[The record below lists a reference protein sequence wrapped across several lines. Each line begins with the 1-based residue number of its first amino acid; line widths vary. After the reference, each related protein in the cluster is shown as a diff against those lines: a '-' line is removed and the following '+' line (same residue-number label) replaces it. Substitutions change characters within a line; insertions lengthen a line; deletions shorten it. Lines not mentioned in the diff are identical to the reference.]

1 MTRAPMTDGTVTRR
15 RGRRRGIE
23 IRPGSVKEA
32 RQRAGLSLGQIARDD
47 ISRTAIYFVE
57 SGKARPS
64 QETLELIAVRTGQP
78 LDFFLN
84 GASNTERHPTA
95 RIAELERLLA
105 TGDNPAV
112 AAAAESALS
121 QDYDP
126 TSKARIQLL
135 ASMAHLRMAQPVVGR
150 RLAVAARSYFE
161 KVGDLESVA
170 EALGHEA
177 QAAGL
182 MQDPAAIQIAE
193 GALVTCRSL
202 QPIPQLL
209 EARLLRVLGHQL
221 LGAYRW
227 SEAIECY
234 EESLA
239 IGEVVHDLQQLS
251 LLYSGMSLA
260 HQELG
265 QINEASQYARKALT
279 IHETLNDRL
288 SQARSLNNLG
298 YMLVRIGEFSAARS
312 HIDRSIRI
320 FEEHKVETGKALLI
334 CSLAELE
341 SEEGRLETSLLTAK
355 RALDLAARL
364 NEHASEAEAHRLRG
378 IVFAKQGRHDDA
390 DSAFASAVVAAENAG
405 GGPRLVQLHENY
417 AELLEARGDL
427 VGANRHLKQALA
439 ARLPTSRSMEP
450 RVATA

>member
-1 MTRAPMTDGTVTRR
+1 MTRAPMADGTVTRR

-57 SGKARPS
+57 TGKARPS
-64 QETLELIAVRTGQP
+64 QETLELIAERTGHP
-78 LDFFLN
+78 LDFFLR

-105 TGDNPAV
+105 TGDNAGV
-112 AAAAESALS
+112 AAAAESALL
-121 QDYDP
+121 QDFDP
-126 TSKARIQLL
+126 ASRARIQLL

-150 RLAVAARSYFE
+150 RLAATARAHFE
-161 KVGDLESVA
+161 KAGDLESVA

-221 LGAYRW
+221 LNAYRW
-227 SEAIECY
+227 SEAISCY
-234 EESLA
+234 EEAIA
-239 IGEVVHDLQQLS
+239 IGEVVHDLHQLS

-265 QINEASQYARKALT
+265 QINEATQYARRALT

-312 HIDRSIRI
+312 HIDRAIRI
-320 FEEHKVETGKALLI
+320 FEEHRVETGKASFI
-334 CSLAELE
+334 SSLAELE
-341 SEEGRLETSLLTAK
+341 FEEGRLETSLLTAK
-355 RALDLAARL
+355 RALDLAVRL
-364 NEHASEAEAHRLRG
+364 NEQASAAEAHRIRG
-378 IVFAKQGRHDDA
+378 IVFAKQGRDA
-390 DSAFASAVVAAENAG
+390 EADAAFVSAVVAAESAG

-417 AELLEARGDL
+417 AEILEARGDL
-427 VGANRHLKQALA
+427 VSANRHLKQALA
-439 ARLPTSRSMEP
+439 ARRPTSGNMEA
-450 RVATA
+450 RIATA

>member
-1 MTRAPMTDGTVTRR
+1 MTDGAVTRR

-32 RQRAGLSLGQIARDD
+32 RQRSGLSLGQIARDD

-57 SGKARPS
+57 TGKAKPS
-64 QETLELIAVRTGQP
+64 QETLELIAERTGQP
-78 LDFFLN
+78 LDFFLS
-84 GASNTERHPTA
+84 GASNIERHPTA

-105 TGDNPAV
+105 TGDNAGV

-121 QDYDP
+121 QGYDP
-126 TSKARIQLL
+126 ASRARIQLL
-135 ASMAHLRMAQPVVGR
+135 ASMAHLRMAQPIVGR
-150 RLAVAARSYFE
+150 RLAAAARAYFE
-161 KVGDLESVA
+161 KAGDLEWVA

-182 MQDPAAIQIAE
+182 MQDPGAIQIAE

-221 LGAYRW
+221 LNAYRW
-227 SEAIECY
+227 NEAIGCY
-234 EESLA
+234 EEAIA
-239 IGEVVHDLQQLS
+239 IGEVVHDLHQLS

-265 QINEASQYARKALT
+265 QINEATQYARKALT

-312 HIDRSIRI
+312 HIDRAIRI
-320 FEEHKVETGKALLI
+320 FEAHKVETGKAFVI

-341 SEEGRLETSLLTAK
+341 CEEGRLETSLLTAK
-355 RALDLAARL
+355 RALDLAVRL
-364 NEHASEAEAHRLRG
+364 DEPASAAEAHRLRG
-378 IVFAKQGRHDDA
+378 IVFAKQGRDA
-390 DSAFASAVVAAENAG
+390 DADAAFAAAVVAAERAG

-417 AELLEARGDL
+417 AEILESRGDL
-427 VGANRHLKQALA
+427 VSANRHLKQALA
-439 ARLPTSRSMEP
+439 TQRPAARNLEP